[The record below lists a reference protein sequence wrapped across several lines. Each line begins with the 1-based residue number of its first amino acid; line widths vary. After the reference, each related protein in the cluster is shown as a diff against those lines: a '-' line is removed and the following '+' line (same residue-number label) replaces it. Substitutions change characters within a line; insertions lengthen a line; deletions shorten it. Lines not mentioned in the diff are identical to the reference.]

1 MRVFFYYYII
11 YLEGL
16 FFHSLSLCVCACV
29 RACVC
34 VCVCV
39 CAPNIIVLS
48 VLFTFFKM
56 FVTTFSG
63 EQAGHIMGMG
73 CGNS

>member
-1 MRVFFYYYII
+1 MRGSTV
-11 YLEGL
+11 
-16 FFHSLSLCVCACV
+16 
-29 RACVC
+29 
-34 VCVCV
+34 
-39 CAPNIIVLS
+39 S
-48 VLFTFFKM
+48 VLFTFL